1 MKKNKYIEQ
10 ATSLLSIVLGWLI
23 IAPLSLFFPRKK
35 GLITLIGRN
44 AAFYSDNTKYF
55 NNFLLNIKYKDAY
68 FLFEKRN
75 SITESVPNHIYYPTL
90 KAIYILLRSEYLI
103 VDTSTWFYNLKCFF
117 AVKSKKIQLWH
128 GVSSKKIEMSTEQ
141 FQRGF
146 LRNIKKLYGI
156 LRGQLIRFRLIVST
170 SDYYTEHLY
179 SDAFRYH
186 EILPLGQ
193 PRTDIFFRELNALD
207 FINTDKPLLDRLM
220 QSQTREKNKII
231 LYTPTYRD
239 YLSMDLLDFELINRF
254 CRDNNMVF
262 VLKYHILSSLPET
275 GNYSNVF
282 VYDQSKDIYPLMT
295 ITDVMITDYSSIYL
309 DYLLTEKPVIF
320 YVPDY
325 EDYQKHE
332 VGLRRDFYETS
343 PGNKIIN
350 QDDLMQAL
358 LEINNGT
365 DEFAKQRKQILD
377 LSFKHK
383 DGKASRRLFDYL
395 AQ

>member
-1 MKKNKYIEQ
+1 MKKNKYIERV
-10 ATSLLSIVLGWLI
+10 TSFLSIVLGWLI
-23 IAPLSLFFPRKK
+23 VAPLSLFFPRKK

-44 AAFYSDNTKYF
+44 ATFYSDNTKYF

-75 SITESVPNHIYYPTL
+75 SITESVPNHIYYPGL

-103 VDTSTWFYNLKCFF
+103 VDTSTWFYNLKYFF

-141 FQRGF
+141 FQRGL

-170 SDYYTEHLY
+170 SDYYTKHLY

-220 QSQTREKNKII
+220 QSQSREKNKII

-295 ITDVMITDYSSIYL
+295 ITDVMVTDYSSIYL
-309 DYLLTEKPVIF
+309 DYLLTDKPVIF

-332 VGLRRDFYETS
+332 VGLRPDFYETS
-343 PGNKIIN
+343 PGNKILN

-358 LEINNGT
+358 LEINNGA